1 VLGGPNMDVRLS
13 TLQAV
18 VILCL
23 MLQDEHEASP
33 DNEFRLEAMSG
44 PRQGESFALAEE
56 EIFIGRDPGN
66 QISVLDATASRR
78 HCSVRKEGQ
87 VFWLRDLESR
97 NSTFVNGVP
106 TTERLLRHGDQI
118 RVGQSLF
125 VFREPGGTSA
135 EEAVVLNDDA
145 PPGSTIILKKE
156 DTLYL
161 RLPAKG
167 SALPP
172 TARTVHDL
180 NVLLDFSRNVN
191 AVRDL
196 GSLQKR
202 VLDVILEVAPAD
214 QAAIFLVTPGSQ
226 ELSFVLGWDRTQGQT
241 RQVQVSRTILD
252 RVVRDRAAVLSG
264 DVPADE
270 QLQGSDSLMVRRIRS
285 VMAVPLEA
293 QDRLLGVIY
302 LDAATAG
309 ARFDTPLLQL
319 VTALGNVAALAIRNV
334 QELEWLG
341 SENTRLREEAS
352 IQHSMVGESDAIRSV
367 YNFIARV
374 AGNESTVLI
383 EGESGTGKE
392 LVARAIHNN
401 SSRASKPFV
410 AINCAAI
417 TETLLESELFGHE
430 KGSFTGALAQKR
442 GKLEVAE
449 GGTVF
454 LDEIGELALP
464 LQAKLLRVLQERE
477 FERVGGTRPI
487 KLDVRL
493 VAATNRDLKKEAEE
507 NRFRKDLY
515 YRLNVV
521 SVRMPP
527 LRERKK
533 DIPLLASF
541 FATRCADKVK
551 RRIVGISPEARQC
564 LISYDWPGNV
574 RELENAIERAVALG
588 STDMILPED
597 LPDDIVE
604 QASTNTGSVNV
615 LQDGLRDAKKAMIER
630 AIEQAD
636 GVYTDAAK
644 ILGVHPNHLFRL
656 VRTLKLQ
663 PKRKRA

>member
-1 VLGGPNMDVRLS
+1 
-13 TLQAV
+13 
-18 VILCL
+18 
-23 MLQDEHEASP
+23 MLPDEHEASP

-44 PRQGESFALAEE
+44 PRQGETFALAEE

-87 VFWLRDLESR
+87 AFWLRDLESR
-97 NSTFVNGVP
+97 NNTFVNGVP
-106 TTERLLRHGDQI
+106 TSERLLRHGDQI

-202 VLDVILEVAPAD
+202 VLDVVLEVAPAD
-214 QAAIFLVTPGSQ
+214 QAAIFLVDPGSQ
-226 ELSFVLGWDRTQGQT
+226 ELSFVLGWDRAQGQT

-270 QLQGSDSLMVRRIRS
+270 QLQGSDSLMIRRIRS

-309 ARFDTPLLQL
+309 TRFDTHLLQL
-319 VTALGNVAALAIRNV
+319 VTALGNVAALAISNV

-374 AGNESTVLI
+374 ASNEATVLI

-521 SVRMPP
+521 SVRMPT

-588 STDMILPED
+588 STDVILPED
-597 LPDDIVE
+597 LPDDILE
-604 QASTNTGSVNV
+604 QASTTTGPVNV

>member
-1 VLGGPNMDVRLS
+1 MSARH
-13 TLQAV
+13 TL
-18 VILCL
+18 VILNL
-23 MLQDEHEASP
+23 MLQDPELWAPP
-33 DNEFRLEAMSG
+33 DNEFRLEALSG
-44 PRQGESFALAEE
+44 PRQGESFRLAEG

-78 HCSVRKEGQ
+78 HCSVRREGE

-125 VFREPGGTSA
+125 VFREPGKASP
-135 EEAVVLNDDA
+135 EEAVVWKEDST
-145 PPGSTIILKKE
+145 PGGSTIILKKE
-156 DTLYL
+156 DTVYL
-161 RLPAKG
+161 RSPAKG
-167 SALPP
+167 GGLPA

-180 NVLLDFSRNVN
+180 NVLLDFSRSVN
-191 AVRDL
+191 AIRDL
-196 GSLQKR
+196 ATLQKR
-202 VLDVILEVAPAD
+202 VLAAVLEVAPAD
-214 QAAIFLVTPGSQ
+214 QAALFLADPGSE
-226 ELSFVLGWDRTQGQT
+226 ELAFVAGWDKRQGQSG
-241 RQVQVSRTILD
+241 QVQISRTILD
-252 RVVRDRAAVLSG
+252 RVIQDRAAVLSG
-264 DVPADE
+264 DVRADE
-270 QLQGSDSLMVRRIRS
+270 RLQGADSLMVRRVRS
-285 VMAVPLEA
+285 VMAVPLEV
-293 QDRLLGVIY
+293 QDRLIGAVY
-302 LDAATAG
+302 LEAGTAE
-309 ARFDTPLLQL
+309 AHFDSHLLQL

-334 QELEWLG
+334 QELESLG
-341 SENTRLREEAS
+341 SENRRLREEVS
-352 IQHSMVGESDAIRSV
+352 IQHSMVGESDAIRAV

-401 SSRASKPFV
+401 SARADKPFV

-430 KGSFTGALAQKR
+430 KGAFTGALAQKR

-541 FATRCADKVK
+541 FATRCAERVK
-551 RRIVGISPEARQC
+551 RHIVGISPEARQC

-588 STDMILPED
+588 STEFILPED
-597 LPDDIVE
+597 LPDAILE
-604 QASTNTGSVNV
+604 EAAASTGSVNA
-615 LQDGLRDAKKAMIER
+615 LQDGLRDAKKALIER

-644 ILGVHPNHLFRL
+644 ILGIHPNHLFRL